1 MLNQHCSFFTFVVV
15 IFFVSLKLN
24 IVVYTIIVAVRE
36 TGLPIDQ
43 TVVNL

>member
-1 MLNQHCSFFTFVVV
+1 MLNQNCSCLTFVAV

-36 TGLPIDQ
+36 TGPSIDQ